1 MYQVSSSKDIGLLKN
16 TLFSPKNGQLVFQ
29 CPAWDLAVR
38 RLILTPRLHKTRLR
52 KPSVSVESL
61 TTNCNPHRR
70 TGLLAFRVSVSDSCT
85 PVCTYKESPAFYHFT
100 IAGAETRFPCNY
112 WVVLTETYKLFNDLF
127 TASCFV
133 KMLLGTTWSVNWFGS
148 IKKEWSFS
156 LAVNVLI
163 NELMNTSYY
172 YINIQFMKYIS
183 ACSDFRDDLLTNKKS
198 LIVWWLKF

>member
-1 MYQVSSSKDIGLLKN
+1 MVLLHLTKYFVERLHARNSSIMYQVSSSKDIGLLKN

-38 RLILTPRLHKTRLR
+38 CLILTPRLHKTRLR

-61 TTNCNPHRR
+61 NTNCNPHRR

-112 WVVLTETYKLFNDLF
+112 
-127 TASCFV
+127 
-133 KMLLGTTWSVNWFGS
+133 
-148 IKKEWSFS
+148 
-156 LAVNVLI
+156 
-163 NELMNTSYY
+163 
-172 YINIQFMKYIS
+172 
-183 ACSDFRDDLLTNKKS
+183 
-198 LIVWWLKF
+198 